1 MMLLFFRYGYL
12 EWLSFDKQYCCYF
25 IILFYPDDQQ
35 KNVFSLEVQ
44 DLNINEFG
52 FLDTSFIL
60 IQYSW

>member
-1 MMLLFFRYGYL
+1 MATWSGKVSTNNTAAILLLYFTL
-12 EWLSFDKQYCCYF
+12 IIDKKMF
-25 IILFYPDDQQ
+25 
-35 KNVFSLEVQ
+35 FSLEVQ

>member
-1 MMLLFFRYGYL
+1 MIAN
-12 EWLSFDKQYCCYF
+12 KYCCYF
-25 IILFYPDDQQ
+25 IIVFYPDDQQ

-52 FLDTSFIL
+52 FLDTSFVL